1 MKRAR
6 SKHLFSRK
14 RKQSAAGEP
23 HCPAPG
29 TEEVYVNSF
38 GTIITEGLRRFEE
51 HYRPQCLADGSE
63 WAKLAHSLRQPLP
76 VAFRVSKEAWSQ
88 LEHFHEELKDG
99 CTTAWGRFVPAP
111 RYFPFSRTMSLGCD
125 AKTLRQEQMENP
137 KSALSQ
143 LGQWLTKSSAE
154 GRISRQEVVSTVPV
168 AVLRLEPHHVVLDLC
183 AAPGSKT
190 LQALELAGAVIA
202 NELSA
207 SRACVLARRCTL
219 QERAASLAVVQHK
232 AQTFPGPCG
241 DKTRGFDRIICDVPC
256 SGDGTMRKHP
266 EKWRSWSPHLGRE
279 LHSRQLQIALR
290 AMALLKV
297 GGLMTY
303 STCSF
308 NPLENEAVV
317 AALLLRTGAVLEVVP
332 DLQGLPTRPG
342 LTTWTVEELHGPEGL
357 TKAQRKRFRRSMWPP
372 DCADLHL
379 ERCVRCLPFL
389 ANTGGFFVALLRK
402 EKPWPTECERRPT
415 PTLQSIQGS
424 SSLQFLDQVPQD
436 VTRDLGIPTTLDTGS
451 LVQRGANKLFY
462 CSDHLV
468 SALQERE
475 KPLSVIAVGTCAFR
489 FQRSLGP
496 PSISI
501 GRQQRN
507 NLRRGKWF
515 LTKGADSMKAVK
527 LRKETN
533 ATAAKKI
540 LEGHTCSVCGL
551 HRHGSLFSRKMLTRP
566 PSKRKCSDCMAKRA
580 PKKCQCC
587 RVSAS

>member
-1 MKRAR
+1 MAR
-6 SKHLFSRK
+6 TSGLVD
-14 RKQSAAGEP
+14 
-23 HCPAPG
+23 PAMG
-29 TEEVYVNSF
+29 
-38 GTIITEGLRRFEE
+38 
-51 HYRPQCLADGSE
+51 
-63 WAKLAHSLRQPLP
+63 
-76 VAFRVSKEAWSQ
+76 
-88 LEHFHEELKDG
+88 
-99 CTTAWGRFVPAP
+99 
-111 RYFPFSRTMSLGCD
+111 
-125 AKTLRQEQMENP
+125 
-137 KSALSQ
+137 
-143 LGQWLTKSSAE
+143 
-154 GRISRQEVVSTVPV
+154 
-168 AVLRLEPHHVVLDLC
+168 
-183 AAPGSKT
+183 
-190 LQALELAGAVIA
+190 
-202 NELSA
+202 
-207 SRACVLARRCTL
+207 
-219 QERAASLAVVQHK
+219 
-232 AQTFPGPCG
+232 
-241 DKTRGFDRIICDVPC
+241 
-256 SGDGTMRKHP
+256 
-266 EKWRSWSPHLGRE
+266 
-279 LHSRQLQIALR
+279 
-290 AMALLKV
+290 
-297 GGLMTY
+297 
-303 STCSF
+303 
-308 NPLENEAVV
+308 
-317 AALLLRTGAVLEVVP
+317 
-332 DLQGLPTRPG
+332 
-342 LTTWTVEELHGPEGL
+342 GL